1 MASLAITPDAPLL
14 LILRYIGRPSEF
26 YPLLGICRSWRERFD
41 EKDSHLWRALSLEYG
56 LTVHS
61 LNVKR
66 NLRCTEH
73 YRKAFLKA
81 YFGKVRAMEDAH
93 DFSVIQS
100 RQLLQ
105 MKNDQP
111 KSLDKIIHTLFPDV
125 RYFNVNRRCKTME
138 DNTLLTLA
146 ARNCQNKCMKLL
158 VQRYA
163 ADVNVSDVGG
173 FTPLILCAYQGNFA
187 GVLYLLSKGASIRS
201 VGRLRS
207 GPCLTAEHWA
217 AVMGNMEI
225 FRYLHAMRRRNVI
238 IRKNPF
244 VPESTTIAHVVS
256 MVEGDS
262 SNGAC
267 SVPPP
272 LAGSSLSSPSETD
285 SLSDQAIGPVS
296 AVSVSSCISA
306 HSSNDGYIK
315 SGVNSED
322 SITTTDNV
330 SAPTV
335 GTHDTSLET
344 GESSTA
350 SASTQDAAQCF
361 CYCRRGFVGQM
372 IACDQP
378 GCAVE
383 WFHYDC
389 VGLRARVS

>member
-14 LILRYIGRPSEF
+14 LILRYIGRPSGF

-73 YRKAFLKA
+73 YRKAFFKA

-111 KSLDKIIHTLFPDV
+111 KSLDKIIRTLFPDV

-207 GPCLTAEHWA
+207 GPCLTTEHWA
-217 AVMGNMEI
+217 AIMGNMEI
-225 FRYLHAMRRRNVI
+225 FRYLHAMRRRKVI

-244 VPESTTIAHVVS
+244 APESTTIVNVASVG
-256 MVEGDS
+256 EAAS
-262 SNGAC
+262 SNRTA
-267 SVPPP
+267 SVQPP
-272 LAGSSLSSPSETD
+272 LELLSSPSETD
-285 SLSDQAIGPVS
+285 SLSDQALSS
-296 AVSVSSCISA
+296 ASA
-306 HSSNDGYIK
+306 HDASFSASTRSSNDGHTT
-315 SGVNSED
+315 SPSVNSEGPA
-322 SITTTDNV
+322 TPTDNV
-330 SAPTV
+330 SAPPL
-335 GTHDTSLET
+335 GTDDTSLET

-350 SASTQDAAQCF
+350 SASAQDAAQCF

>member
-1 MASLAITPDAPLL
+1 
-14 LILRYIGRPSEF
+14 
-26 YPLLGICRSWRERFD
+26 
-41 EKDSHLWRALSLEYG
+41 
-56 LTVHS
+56 
-61 LNVKR
+61 
-66 NLRCTEH
+66 
-73 YRKAFLKA
+73 
-81 YFGKVRAMEDAH
+81 MEDAH

-111 KSLDKIIHTLFPDV
+111 KSLDKIIRALFPDV

-187 GVLYLLSKGASIRS
+187 GVLYLLSKGASTRS

-217 AVMGNMEI
+217 AIMGNMEI

-238 IRKNPF
+238 IRKKP
-244 VPESTTIAHVVS
+244 VDPESATIVSVAS
-256 MVEGDS
+256 MVEADS
-262 SNGAC
+262 CHGAS
-267 SVPPP
+267 SVQ
-272 LAGSSLSSPSETD
+272 PSEPD
-285 SLSDQAIGPVS
+285 SLSEQALSPVS
-296 AVSVSSCISA
+296 AFGVPSYTSV
-306 HSSNDGYIK
+306 HSRNDGYIK
-315 SGVNSED
+315 SPSINSED
-322 SITTTDNV
+322 RVTPTDNV
-330 SAPTV
+330 SASPL
-335 GTHDTSLET
+335 GTDDISLET
-344 GESSTA
+344 GEISTA
-350 SASTQDAAQCF
+350 SASAQDAAQCF